1 MIFSFEIDGH
11 GDIGDPLTVSS
22 VTSYADGSVDL
33 TISVGTPPTSA
44 WYGGMMW
51 AQDIGV
57 LPDGFYTMT
66 AVSGAVVTIQAD
78 PDDLILVGG
87 PFAPAGAMTRQE
99 FAQDGKTID
108 AVVRNLEII
117 GEAAKQLPEEV
128 RAKAPDVQWQK
139 IAGLR
144 DILIH
149 AYSRVDLDIV
159 WDIVDNKLTELDA
172 RVRALL
178 DKSHG

>member
-1 MIFSFEIDGH
+1 MTATSPLASSLS
-11 GDIGDPLTVSS
+11 DPPALTVASRLAS
-22 VTSYADGSVDL
+22 WEEVERLVEVLGELGSGIFQI
-33 TISVGTPPTSA
+33 TTEPSTAGEEHR
-44 WYGGMMW
+44 M
-51 AQDIGV
+51 QDIQALSVRTGV
-57 LPDGFYTMT
+57 P
-66 AVSGAVVTIQAD
+66 VSI
-78 PDDLILVGG
+78 
-87 PFAPAGAMTRQE
+87 GAMTRQE